1 MNIKYFNNV
10 KKDTPKLLLLLPFFL
25 LTLLLVVAPLITI
38 VIKSLSPNQE
48 GNWDVA
54 NNWNFIDENL
64 MTKIFMSIIIALAT
78 SFFCLIIGYP
88 FAYFLSLSKRLSFKI
103 LCVSLITSPIWI
115 SFLVRLVGLKTLF
128 DAIADKPNSTYG
140 DIFTIIALVY
150 MNLPLFILT
159 IYTYINS
166 IPKNLLEAS
175 RDLGKNSFQTFF
187 YVIVPYT
194 KNAIISGL
202 TLVFLPSITIAGV
215 SRFMNNSNNGDLIGD
230 TTLQQGQAA
239 LVSEIALARVSSLC
253 LLLCAIILI
262 LFSVFILIPKIIKNY
277 KLNKKEVKN
286 A

>member
-1 MNIKYFNNV
+1 
-10 KKDTPKLLLLLPFFL
+10 
-25 LTLLLVVAPLITI
+25 
-38 VIKSLSPNQE
+38 
-48 GNWDVA
+48 
-54 NNWNFIDENL
+54 
-64 MTKIFMSIIIALAT
+64 
-78 SFFCLIIGYP
+78 
-88 FAYFLSLSKRLSFKI
+88 
-103 LCVSLITSPIWI
+103 
-115 SFLVRLVGLKTLF
+115 
-128 DAIADKPNSTYG
+128 
-140 DIFTIIALVY
+140 

>member
-1 MNIKYFNNV
+1 MNIKHFNNV

-48 GNWDVA
+48 GNWDVS

-277 KLNKKEVKN
+277 KLNKKEIKN

>member
-1 MNIKYFNNV
+1 MRIKSFDFV
-10 KKDTPKLLLLLPFFL
+10 KKESPKLLLVPFFL
-25 LTLLLVVAPLITI
+25 LTILLVIAPLITI
-38 VIKSLSPNQE
+38 FIKSFTPNAE
-48 GNWDVA
+48 GNYDVA

-64 MTKIFMSIIIALAT
+64 GMKIFMSVVIAFAT
-78 SFFCLIIGYP
+78 SIFCLIIGYP
-88 FAYFLSLSKRLSFKI
+88 FAYFLSLSKKISFKI

-115 SFLVRLVGLKTLF
+115 SFLIRLVGLKTLF

-175 RDLGKNSFQTFF
+175 RDLGKNSFQTFIS
-187 YVIVPYT
+187 VILPYT

-202 TLVFLPSITIAGV
+202 TLVFLPSITVAGV

-239 LVSEIALARVSSLC
+239 LVSQIALARVSSLC
-253 LLLCAIILI
+253 LLLCAIILV
-262 LFSVFILIPKIIKNY
+262 LFSLFVLIPKIIKNR
-277 KLNKKEVKN
+277 KLKNKGDKN
-286 A
+286 V